1 MKVTVSITIDPL
13 VLEEFTLRYPRK
25 RSKMIEEYMKSVLDM
40 DNNNDVNVSHEL
52 ELASKERAKY
62 DEKVKRLQL
71 LQEKQERLKLLEEEQ
86 KNAIEIKKKQYIQE
100 RVLSIKKNGGFMSDY
115 QYEAEKKGFSSVEEM
130 FGADFDATMEMNT
143 DGR

>member
-25 RSKMIEEYMKSVLDM
+25 RSKMIEEYMKSVLDI
-40 DNNNDVNVSHEL
+40 DNNNHVDVAHEL

-62 DEKVKRLQL
+62 DQKLKRLKL
-71 LQEKQERLKLLEEEQ
+71 VQEKQERLKLVQEEQ
-86 KNAIEIKKKQYIQE
+86 KNVIETKKKEYIE
-100 RVLSIKKNGGFMSDY
+100 EKIKSIKQNGGFMSDY
-115 QYEAEKKGFSSVEEM
+115 QYEAEKKGFYSVEDM
-130 FGADFDATMEMNT
+130 FGADFDASIEVNR